1 MQFYIMTQQPR
12 EQFPKQVL
20 ESFLDMDEQ
29 ELLRNLSPAYLEW
42 REVTLQAGRQ
52 EALLDAIRGLLEAKF
67 GTVDSVLAQMVI
79 PLMRLSSVERSRLI
93 LQSSRE
99 ELLAWL
105 STQTLHPYTTEMS
118 AVAHDLIEGV
128 DLED

>member
-1 MQFYIMTQQPR
+1 MAQQPR
-12 EQFPKQVL
+12 EKFTKQVP
-20 ESFLDMDEQ
+20 ESFLDRDELDRDEQ

-67 GTVDSVLAQMVI
+67 EAVDSALAQIVI
-79 PLMRLSSVERSRLI
+79 PLMRLSAVERSRLI

-105 STQTLHPYTTEMS
+105 EKQ
-118 AVAHDLIEGV
+118 A
-128 DLED
+128 